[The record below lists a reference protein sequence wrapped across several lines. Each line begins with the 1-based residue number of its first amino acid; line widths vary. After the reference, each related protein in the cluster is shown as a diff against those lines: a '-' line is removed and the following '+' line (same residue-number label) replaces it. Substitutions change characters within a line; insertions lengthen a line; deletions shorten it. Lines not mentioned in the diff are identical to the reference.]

1 MAAGDIT
8 IVIKQV
14 TKKLGTDVNTVA
26 FITAAELPAAFTDK
40 TISIQKRSNN
50 GQDVIYDV
58 IATGVANA

>member
-8 IVIKQV
+8 IIVKQV
-14 TKKLGTDVNTVA
+14 SKKLGTDVDTPA

-40 TISIQKRSNN
+40 TISVQERSNN
-50 GQDVIYDV
+50 GDIVIYDV

>member
-14 TKKLGTDVNTVA
+14 TKTLGTDVDTA
-26 FITAAELPAAFTDK
+26 GFITEIPAAFTDK
-40 TISIQKRSNN
+40 TITVRERTNQGNV
-50 GQDVIYDV
+50 VIYDV